1 LELVVRLQNEAPTPM
16 AKSQAQAIAR
26 SKSRTLPSRPVTFRL
41 PKPGVPDPFF
51 GFSRAF
57 YYEGQK
63 RGYWKFVR
71 ICAENKQRGVTLIPF
86 SAVERFVRGQ
96 MES

>member
-1 LELVVRLQNEAPTPM
+1 M
-16 AKSQAQAIAR
+16 I
-26 SKSRTLPSRPVTFRL
+26 

-63 RGYWKFVR
+63 HGYWKFVR
-71 ICAENKQRGVTLIPF
+71 IDAANKRRGVTLIPF
-86 SAVERFVRGQ
+86 SAVEKFVRAK
-96 MES
+96 MEAAK